1 MRSLEFQYVDIQYI
15 IETLVRSL
23 KATFSNK
30 KLDIMTKSEIAK
42 SFSIGEFKKTFNFIA
57 ENAEWIVVEESI
69 FKGKQAIIEN
79 CNQVGSYFKSVTTD
93 FKTHNIIADGN
104 KVVITGTAEFFR
116 DNKRVSFISAC
127 DVYEFNDNSQIQLI
141 TSYCIQSK

>member
-1 MRSLEFQYVDIQYI
+1 
-15 IETLVRSL
+15 
-23 KATFSNK
+23 
-30 KLDIMTKSEIAK
+30 MTKSEIAK
-42 SFSIGEFKKTFNFIA
+42 SFSIGEFDMTFNFIA

-104 KVVITGTAEFFR
+104 KVVINGTAEFLR
-116 DNKRVSFISAC
+116 DNKRVSFVSAC
-127 DVYEFNDNSQIQLI
+127 DVYEFNDNSQIQRI